1 MTKKELEA
9 EINRLAE
16 EAEDEG
22 KLPGKQIVKMLQDE
36 GLLDEDNLD
45 VWVPLSEVDEDRDAD
60 APNYQADEPE
70 EDEEQ

>member
-36 GLLDEDNLD
+36 GLLDED
-45 VWVPLSEVDEDRDAD
+45 RDAD
-60 APNYQADEPE
+60 APNYHADEPE